1 MKPTI
6 ISTAALCLLLST
18 LPSFVLGRFEMA
30 FDNYLYGEGRA
41 PQYRAYDDQS
51 CNRIPPITSD
61 PRVVMSIAMR
71 STPEG
76 IDIGYNTRPPPAIA
90 FYFDPNPAAPGPQH
104 CLDSQLVMV
113 ARYYGMPESQEFFF
127 SPLGEITHFKVVD
140 EGSYPWRMWDENV
153 GYENGD
159 IGRIGTVIWATG
171 EGWRRRRGTDV
182 MIRDVGYDWQPVI
195 RAGQDWITSEDPDSG
210 SSGEGEGNVA
220 RVGDILDDD
229 DDGESSNSD
238 TLMLRRLPPRQPYN
252 PAVQEE
258 EEQEDSP
265 GFSPPRGLR
274 ASRQR
279 ANDGENLGYSPL
291 INPSMEDHDGYAGS
305 VDFEFP
311 EEEEEAFRDYTDP
324 DEMARQEMYHTR
336 RIFQL
341 ADLQRQQQRMA
352 MMEPVTFNGRLM
364 QGRNDAIVAGNY
376 TAIPESQRHR
386 SYGDLVSNGWYID
399 PEQELRARWQE
410 YMRIAFLRFKEQHGI
425 AAGVTVEQL
434 TERERGLFVDF
445 LRRDGTPMFFQDSYM
460 RPIINSHAQQQLINS
475 FGLPPALPD
484 QQAANLR
491 PNPFL
496 RIEEDLEDA
505 IRDGGRRVA
514 AQRERERAA
523 QDRYNRRI
531 EQLRRQNEIANN
543 RARQITMVRD
553 PNWANQRRRQRQRR
567 RRPLR
572 QDDLGFVIDSD
583 AEGFENYAGARSRIM
598 RNQPGARRVNRNL
611 EQEINAWDDLIVE
624 ADDEYEAGWNIPDL
638 EPPAPVPQPLVD
650 GGGWE
655 GFQPPAFNFGGVIPP
670 ELLRR
675 PPSPSTEPGDNPRN
689 MAEEEGEEV
698 IDPDAPLPRF
708 QRFNSAASSSPE

>member
-1 MKPTI
+1 MKPAI

-18 LPSFVLGRFEMA
+18 LPSFVLGSFEMA

-61 PRVVMSIAMR
+61 PRIVMSIAMR

-76 IDIGYNTRPPPAIA
+76 LDTGYNTRPPPAIA
-90 FYFDPNPAAPGPQH
+90 FYFDPNPTAPGPQH

-113 ARYYGMPESQEFFF
+113 AKYY
-127 SPLGEITHFKVVD
+127 D
-140 EGSYPWRMWDENV
+140 EGSYPWRTWDENV

-171 EGWRRRRGTDV
+171 EGWRRTDV
-182 MIRDVGYDWQPVI
+182 MVRDVGYDWQPVI
-195 RAGQDWITSEDPDSG
+195 RAGQDWITSEDPDSE
-210 SSGEGEGNVA
+210 SLGEGEGNVA
-220 RVGDILDDD
+220 RVGDIFNDDD
-229 DDGESSNSD
+229 EESSDSD
-238 TLMLRRLPPRQPYN
+238 TLALRRLPPRQPYN
-252 PAVQEE
+252 PAVEE
-258 EEQEDSP
+258 EEEEDSV

-274 ASRQR
+274 APRQR
-279 ANDGENLGYSPL
+279 ANDEENMGY
-291 INPSMEDHDGYAGS
+291 NPSMEDHDGYAG

-311 EEEEEAFRDYTDP
+311 EEEAAFQNYTEP
-324 DEMARQEMYHTR
+324 DEVARQEMYHTR
-336 RIFQL
+336 RILQL
-341 ADLQRQQQRMA
+341 ADLQRDQQRMA
-352 MMEPVTFNGRLM
+352 MMAPVTFNGRLM

-410 YMRIAFLRFKEQHGI
+410 YMRIAFLRFKERHGI
-425 AAGVTVEQL
+425 AAGATAEQL
-434 TERERGLFVDF
+434 TQRERDLFVDF

-460 RPIINSHAQQQLINS
+460 RPIINSHTQQQLINS
-475 FGLPPALPD
+475 FGPPPVLALPD
-484 QQAANLR
+484 QPAANLQ

-496 RIEEDLEDA
+496 GIEEDLEDA
-505 IRDGGRRVA
+505 IQNGGERVA
-514 AQRERERAA
+514 AQRERERVA
-523 QDRYNRRI
+523 QNRHNRRM
-531 EQLRRQNEIANN
+531 EQLRLQNENANN

-572 QDDLGFVIDSD
+572 RDDLGFLIDSD
-583 AEGFENYAGARSRIM
+583 AEGFENWAGARSRIM

-611 EQEINAWDDLIVE
+611 QPEIDAWDDLVVE

-638 EPPAPVPQPLVD
+638 EPPLPIPQPVV
-650 GGGWE
+650 E
-655 GFQPPAFNFGGVIPP
+655 GNWGVLQPPGFNFGGFIPP
-670 ELLRR
+670 ELLGR
-675 PPSPSTEPGDNPRN
+675 PPSPSTEPGDNPGN
-689 MAEEEGEEV
+689 MAEEEEEV
-698 IDPDAPLPRF
+698 IDPDAPLPQF
-708 QRFNSAASSSPE
+708 QRFNSEPSSSQE

>member
-6 ISTAALCLLLST
+6 ILTAALCLLLST
-18 LPSFVLGRFEMA
+18 LPSFALGSFEMA

-76 IDIGYNTRPPPAIA
+76 IDTGYNTRPPPAIA
-90 FYFDPNPAAPGPQH
+90 FYFDPNPTAPGPQH

-113 ARYYGMPESQEFFF
+113 ARYY
-127 SPLGEITHFKVVD
+127 D
-140 EGSYPWRMWDENV
+140 EGSYPWRMWDENI

-159 IGRIGTVIWATG
+159 IGRVGTVIWATG
-171 EGWRRRRGTDV
+171 EGWRRTDV
-182 MIRDVGYDWQPVI
+182 MVRDVGYDWQAVI
-195 RAGQDWITSEDPDSG
+195 RAGQDWITSEDPDSE
-210 SSGEGEGNVA
+210 SSREGEGNVA

-229 DDGESSNSD
+229 DDGESSDSD
-238 TLMLRRLPPRQPYN
+238 TLALRRLPPRQPYN
-252 PAVQEE
+252 RAVEE
-258 EEQEDSP
+258 EEENSV
-265 GFSPPRGLR
+265 GSTPPRGLR
-274 ASRQR
+274 APRQR
-279 ANDGENLGYSPL
+279 ANYEENMGYR
-291 INPSMEDHDGYAGS
+291 PSMEDHDGYAG

-311 EEEEEAFRDYTDP
+311 EEEAAFRTFQDYTEP
-324 DEMARQEMYHTR
+324 EEVARQEMYHTR

-341 ADLQRQQQRMA
+341 ADLQRDQQRMA

-410 YMRIAFLRFKEQHGI
+410 YMRVAFLRFKERHGI
-425 AAGVTVEQL
+425 AAGVTTEQL
-434 TERERGLFVDF
+434 TQGERDLFVDF

-475 FGLPPALPD
+475 FGPPPALPD
-484 QQAANLR
+484 QQAADLR

-505 IRDGGRRVA
+505 IQNGGGRIA
-514 AQRERERAA
+514 AQRERERVA
-523 QDRYNRRI
+523 QGRHNRRM
-531 EQLRRQNEIANN
+531 EQLRHQNEIANN

-553 PNWANQRRRQRQRR
+553 PNWPNQRRRQRQQRR

-572 QDDLGFVIDSD
+572 QDDLGFLIDSD
-583 AEGFENYAGARSRIM
+583 AEGFENYAGARSRIL

-611 EQEINAWDDLIVE
+611 HQEIDAWDDLVVE
-624 ADDEYEAGWNIPDL
+624 ADDEYEAGWNVPDL
-638 EPPAPVPQPLVD
+638 EPPPPIPQAVVN
-650 GGGWE
+650 E
-655 GFQPPAFNFGGVIPP
+655 GNWGFLQPPAFNFGGIIPP

-675 PPSPSTEPGDNPRN
+675 PPSPSTEPGDNPGN
-689 MAEEEGEEV
+689 MAEEEEEV

-708 QRFNSAASSSPE
+708 QRFNSEPSSSPG

>member
-6 ISTAALCLLLST
+6 VLTAALCLLLST
-18 LPSFVLGRFEMA
+18 LPSFVLGSFEMA

-76 IDIGYNTRPPPAIA
+76 IDTGYNTRPPPAIA
-90 FYFDPNPAAPGPQH
+90 FYFDPNPTAPGPQH

-113 ARYYGMPESQEFFF
+113 ARYYGMPDSQEFFF

-159 IGRIGTVIWATG
+159 IGRVGTVIWATG
-171 EGWRRRRGTDV
+171 EGWRRTNV
-182 MIRDVGYDWQPVI
+182 MVRDVGYDWQAVI
-195 RAGQDWITSEDPDSG
+195 RAGQDWITSEDPDSE
-210 SSGEGEGNVA
+210 SSREGEGNVA
-220 RVGDILDDD
+220 RVGDIIDDDD
-229 DDGESSNSD
+229 DDGESSGSD
-238 TLMLRRLPPRQPYN
+238 TLALRRLPPRQPYN
-252 PAVQEE
+252 RAVEE
-258 EEQEDSP
+258 EEEEEDSA
-265 GFSPPRGLR
+265 GFTPPHGLR
-274 ASRQR
+274 APRQR
-279 ANDGENLGYSPL
+279 ASDEENMGYS
-291 INPSMEDHDGYAGS
+291 PSMEDHDGYAG

-311 EEEEEAFRDYTDP
+311 EEEAAFQDYTEP
-324 DEMARQEMYHTR
+324 DEVARQEMYHTR

-341 ADLQRQQQRMA
+341 ADLQRDQQRMA
-352 MMEPVTFNGRLM
+352 MMEPVNFNGRLM

-376 TAIPESQRHR
+376 TAIPKSQRHR

-410 YMRIAFLRFKEQHGI
+410 YMRIAFLRFKERHGI
-425 AAGVTVEQL
+425 AAGVTAEQL
-434 TERERGLFVDF
+434 TQGERDLFVDF

-475 FGLPPALPD
+475 FGPPPALPD
-484 QQAANLR
+484 QQAADLR

-505 IRDGGRRVA
+505 IQNGGGRIA
-514 AQRERERAA
+514 AQRERERVA
-523 QDRYNRRI
+523 QGRHNRRM
-531 EQLRRQNEIANN
+531 EQLRHQSEIANN
-543 RARQITMVRD
+543 RARQIIMVRD
-553 PNWANQRRRQRQRR
+553 PNWANQRRRQRQQRR

-572 QDDLGFVIDSD
+572 QDDLGFLIDSD
-583 AEGFENYAGARSRIM
+583 AEGFENYAGARSRIL

-611 EQEINAWDDLIVE
+611 HQEIDAWDDLVVE
-624 ADDEYEAGWNIPDL
+624 ADDEYEAGWNVPDL
-638 EPPAPVPQPLVD
+638 EPPPPIPQAVVN
-650 GGGWE
+650 E
-655 GFQPPAFNFGGVIPP
+655 GNWGFLQPPAFNFGGVIPP

-675 PPSPSTEPGDNPRN
+675 PPSPSTEPGDNPGN
-689 MAEEEGEEV
+689 MAEEEEEV

-708 QRFNSAASSSPE
+708 QRFNSEPSSSPG